1 MEVWK
6 ELSSTSSFL
15 SFLLADICK
24 VLNAKKKI
32 FLLTTSRFSF
42 SFDEPSFRNFSDE
55 LLYIFLNVGS

>member
-32 FLLTTSRFSF
+32 FLLTTSRSSF
-42 SFDEPSFRNFSDE
+42 SNKPSFYDFSDK
-55 LLYIFLNVGS
+55 LFYIFLNVGF